1 MAVIT
6 NLTNSEVVKEA
17 WEEQFLTELRENLVF
32 YNLGLMSE
40 VAPHEGDLLWWM
52 NIRDITPPTVALTT
66 GVDPSSA
73 ALTSIRTSAVLEQW
87 GQFVEISDVSQ
98 KVSVANFV
106 ETVIERL
113 RRSAEKT
120 YDTKAL
126 ATVFTAGGTVQ
137 YAGTA
142 VARNSLA
149 DDAYFDF
156 DTTEVRRAVRTLK
169 GADVAAHPRAMAGAD
184 YVGIIGPDA
193 VYDIQGD
200 SHWREIVVNTDK
212 MVDKVARGMVGE
224 LYGVSFL
231 QTSRLA
237 RSSGNGDVALTNSGS
252 ASTDVIQSYILG
264 AEHFGVAQFTNLELI
279 MNSRSPRSALGLYG
293 DYGWKFMTQCK
304 ELDSTRMIRIE
315 SSTSDETRS

>member
-40 VAPHEGDLLWWM
+40 VPAHEGDLVWWM
-52 NIRDITPPTVALTT
+52 NIRDITPPTVTLTT
-66 GVDPSSA
+66 GVDPSSSN
-73 ALTSIRTSAVLEQW
+73 LTSVRTSAALEQW
-87 GQFVEISDVSQ
+87 GQFVEISDVQQ
-98 KVSVANFV
+98 KVAVANFT

-113 RRSAEKT
+113 RRSAAKT
-120 YDTKAL
+120 YDSKAL
-126 ATVFTAGGTVQ
+126 ATIFTGGGTSQ
-137 YAGTA
+137 FGGTA
-142 VARNSLA
+142 TVRNSLA

-169 GADVAAHPRAMAGAD
+169 GADVIPHPRAMAGAE
-184 YVGIIGPDA
+184 YVGIVGPDA

-212 MVDKVARGMVGE
+212 NVDKVARGMVGE

-231 QTSRLA
+231 ETSRLA
-237 RSSGNGDVALTNSGS
+237 SGDASVPLTNSGS
-252 ASTDVIQSYILG
+252 ASTNVIQSYILG
-264 AEHFGVAQFTNLELI
+264 GEHFGVAEFASLELI

-315 SSTSDETRS
+315 TSTSDETRS